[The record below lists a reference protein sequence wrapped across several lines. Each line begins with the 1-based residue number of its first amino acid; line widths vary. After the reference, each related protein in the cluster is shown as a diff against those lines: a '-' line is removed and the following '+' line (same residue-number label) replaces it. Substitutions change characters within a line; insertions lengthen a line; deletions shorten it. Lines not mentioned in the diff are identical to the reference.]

1 MGTARVVRNFIHK
14 HGKEALRKMITDF
27 TAQRSGQEIAREL
40 GVTRQRVNQWKEAF
54 GVTVTSYV
62 IHPEVIQLFG
72 TAPDE

>member
-1 MGTARVVRNFIHK
+1 
-14 HGKEALRKMITDF
+14 MIADF
-27 TAQRSGQEIAREL
+27 SAQRSGQEMAKEL

-62 IHPEVIQLFG
+62 IHPEVNQLFG